1 MVFFILWW
9 QSQQKPTKVPH
20 EYKFK
25 VLEWQKN
32 VAETSYLD
40 FRFLLR
46 SNVENLKSEL
56 VALITGL
63 NMAKYFQL
71 SWMVGTLTGMF

>member
-1 MVFFILWW
+1 M
-9 QSQQKPTKVPH
+9 TK
-20 EYKFK
+20 KCCRNF
-25 VLEWQKN
+25 LFR
-32 VAETSYLD
+32 

-46 SNVENLKSEL
+46 PNVKNLKSEL